1 MTVSVKDTLA
11 AKGIHPSPEHL
22 AKLETKWQEI
32 QAMKGNLEGIAIDDA
47 DLAIKHLAGGDHH
60 E

>member
-1 MTVSVKDTLA
+1 MSLNIKEVLA
-11 AKGIHPSPEHL
+11 AKGIKPTDEHL
-22 AKLETKWQEI
+22 KKLETTWSTVLEL
-32 QAMKGNLEGIAIDDA
+32 KGDLDGVALDDA

>member
-1 MTVSVKDTLA
+1 VKDALA

-22 AKLETKWQEI
+22 EKLEVKWREI

-47 DLAIKHLAGGDHH
+47 DVAIKHLAGGDHH